1 MSLAMPKHPLSLTL
15 TLDAITSGASGLLL
29 LVAGGPIATLL
40 SPASELFGFA
50 LPTVCRAVG
59 LFLLVFAGLAL
70 AAARAAPARTGL
82 VWEVLVLNIAWVLG
96 SVLLVELAW
105 DGLTLLGRLAII
117 AVALV
122 VAVFALLQGVGLKR
136 AQA

>member
-1 MSLAMPKHPLSLTL
+1 MSTKSPLALTL
-15 TLDAITSGASGLLL
+15 KLDALTSAASGLLL
-29 LVAGGPIATLL
+29 LVAGGPIAELA

-59 LFLLVFAGLAL
+59 LFLLAFAAL
-70 AAARAAPARTGL
+70 TLVAARGVPIRRGL
-82 VWEVLVLNIAWVLG
+82 VWEVFALNVAWVIG
-96 SVLLVELAW
+96 SAILVELAW

-136 AQA
+136 ARA